1 MGSTPT
7 RGTISQYILS
17 KLAEFDW
24 PPKLSNRTIMV
35 LETLGD
41 SQGLKEGEKD
51 MRSSNPVL
59 GRAFNQRGYAAFDP
73 STINSDPAALEN
85 LYNSPA
91 ASSLRTGRM
100 TIDDV
105 VTRTAILFAVLVTVG
120 AAAWTLNLGG
130 GALMLGFIGGLVLA
144 MVNIFSKTVKPALV
158 IAYAA
163 FQGLALGTLSNMY
176 NTAYDGI
183 VSQAILVTI
192 SAFAAMLFAYKSGRI
207 RVTPKFTKVLMTAL
221 LGYFVL
227 AMVSLVGSFF
237 GASLYSIGGFGLI
250 LAAGGMVLAAF
261 FLILDFDQIQNSIN
275 AGVPQS
281 ESWRAAFGLM
291 VTIVWLYMEVLRLL
305 SILRGND

>member
-1 MGSTPT
+1 MWPGKKRIPT
-7 RGTISQYILS
+7 LVNALKPTEILAD
-17 KLAEFDW
+17 L
-24 PPKLSNRTIMV
+24 
-35 LETLGD
+35 
-41 SQGLKEGEKD
+41 QKERKD

-85 LYNSPA
+85 LYNTPA

-105 VTRTAILFAVLVTVG
+105 VTRTGILFAVLVTVG

-130 GALMLGFIGGLVLA
+130 GAMMLGVFGGFALA
-144 MVNIFSKTVKPALV
+144 MVNSFSKTVKPAFA

-163 FQGLALGTLSNMY
+163 FQGLALGTISHMY
-176 NTAYDGI
+176 NTAYQGI
-183 VSQAILVTI
+183 VSQAVIVTI
-192 SAFAAMLFAYKSGRI
+192 CAFAGMLFAYKSGRI
-207 RVTPKFTKVLMTAL
+207 RVTPKFTKVLMTAMI
-221 LGYFVL
+221 GYLVL
-227 AMVSLVGSFF
+227 AVVGLISSMF
-237 GASLYSIGGFGLI
+237 GSSIYSIGDFGLLI
-250 LAAGGMVLAAF
+250 AAGGMVLASF
-261 FLILDFDQIQNSIN
+261 FLILDFDQIQKGVA
-275 AGVPQS
+275 AGMPEA

>member
-1 MGSTPT
+1 
-7 RGTISQYILS
+7 L
-17 KLAEFDW
+17 K
-24 PPKLSNRTIMV
+24 
-35 LETLGD
+35 TLGN

-120 AAAWTLNLGG
+120 AGAWTLNLGS
-130 GALMLGFIGGLVLA
+130 GALLLGFIGGLVLA
-144 MVNIFSKTVKPALV
+144 MVNVFSKTVKPALV

-176 NTAYDGI
+176 NTVYDGI

>member
-1 MGSTPT
+1 
-7 RGTISQYILS
+7 L
-17 KLAEFDW
+17 K
-24 PPKLSNRTIMV
+24 
-35 LETLGD
+35 TLGN

-73 STINSDPAALEN
+73 STVNSDPAALEN

-176 NTAYDGI
+176 NTVYDGI

>member
-1 MGSTPT
+1 
-7 RGTISQYILS
+7 L
-17 KLAEFDW
+17 K
-24 PPKLSNRTIMV
+24 
-35 LETLGD
+35 TLGN

-120 AAAWTLNLGG
+120 AGAWTLNLGG

-176 NTAYDGI
+176 NTVYDGI

-207 RVTPKFTKVLMTAL
+207 RVTPKFTKVLMTAF

-227 AMVSLVGSFF
+227 AMISLVGSFF

-250 LAAGGMVLAAF
+250 LAAGGMVLASF

-275 AGVPQS
+275 AGVPQT

-291 VTIVWLYMEVLRLL
+291 VTIVWLYLEVLRLL

>member
-1 MGSTPT
+1 
-7 RGTISQYILS
+7 
-17 KLAEFDW
+17 
-24 PPKLSNRTIMV
+24 
-35 LETLGD
+35 
-41 SQGLKEGEKD
+41 

-105 VTRTAILFAVLVTVG
+105 VTRTGILFAVLVSVG
-120 AAAWTLNLGG
+120 AVAWTLNLGG
-130 GALMLGFIGGLVLA
+130 GALMLGFIGGLILG
-144 MVNIFSKTVKPALV
+144 MVNAFSKTVKPALA

-163 FQGLALGTLSNMY
+163 FQGLALGTLSNLY
-176 NTAYDGI
+176 NTVYDGI

-192 SAFAAMLFAYKSGRI
+192 SAFAGMLFAYKSGRI
-207 RVTPKFTKVLMTAL
+207 RVTPKFTKVLTTAL
-221 LGYFVL
+221 IGYLVLGLVSFVAFL
-227 AMVSLVGSFF
+227 FTGSSVYNVG
-237 GASLYSIGGFGLI
+237 GLGLI
-250 LAAGGMVLAAF
+250 IATGGMVLAAF
-261 FLILDFDQIQNSIN
+261 FLILDFDSIQNGIA
-275 AGVPQS
+275 AGAPES

-291 VTIVWLYMEVLRLL
+291 VTIIWLYMEVLRVL

>member
-1 MGSTPT
+1 
-7 RGTISQYILS
+7 
-17 KLAEFDW
+17 
-24 PPKLSNRTIMV
+24 
-35 LETLGD
+35 LGN

-120 AAAWTLNLGG
+120 AGAWTLNLGG

-176 NTAYDGI
+176 NTVYDGI

>member
-1 MGSTPT
+1 
-7 RGTISQYILS
+7 L
-17 KLAEFDW
+17 K
-24 PPKLSNRTIMV
+24 
-35 LETLGD
+35 TLGN

-100 TIDDV
+100 TIV

-120 AAAWTLNLGG
+120 AGAWTLNLGG

-144 MVNIFSKTVKPALV
+144 MVNVFSKTVKPALV

-176 NTAYDGI
+176 NTVYDGI

-275 AGVPQS
+275 AGVPQT

>member
-1 MGSTPT
+1 
-7 RGTISQYILS
+7 L
-17 KLAEFDW
+17 K
-24 PPKLSNRTIMV
+24 
-35 LETLGD
+35 TLGD

-73 STINSDPAALEN
+73 STVNSDPAALEN

-176 NTAYDGI
+176 NTVYDGI

>member
-1 MGSTPT
+1 
-7 RGTISQYILS
+7 L
-17 KLAEFDW
+17 K
-24 PPKLSNRTIMV
+24 
-35 LETLGD
+35 TLGD

-120 AAAWTLNLGG
+120 AGAWTLNLGG

-176 NTAYDGI
+176 NTVYDGI

-237 GASLYSIGGFGLI
+237 GASLYNIGGLGLI

-275 AGVPQS
+275 AGVPQT

>member
-1 MGSTPT
+1 
-7 RGTISQYILS
+7 L
-17 KLAEFDW
+17 K
-24 PPKLSNRTIMV
+24 
-35 LETLGD
+35 TLGN

-130 GALMLGFIGGLVLA
+130 GALLLGFIGGLVLA

-158 IAYAA
+158 VAYAA

-176 NTAYDGI
+176 NTVYDGI

>member
-1 MGSTPT
+1 
-7 RGTISQYILS
+7 L
-17 KLAEFDW
+17 K
-24 PPKLSNRTIMV
+24 
-35 LETLGD
+35 TLGD
-41 SQGLKEGEKD
+41 SQGLEEGEKD

-73 STINSDPAALEN
+73 STVNSDPAALEN

-130 GALMLGFIGGLVLA
+130 GALLLGFIGGLVLA

-158 IAYAA
+158 VAYAA

-176 NTAYDGI
+176 NTVYDGI